1 MATVHYEYTSGG
13 LGDIPKQRG
22 DCDPSTIT
30 RNREQ
35 PQAQP
40 RALAGN
46 EKTWTTA
53 TQPNT
58 AKPAA
63 NYSPTTRYAYGANAD
78 PQPKQTTYAPS
89 TKAAH
94 GETASS
100 HPANHATHHEAP
112 PKSTANAQTNSKPA
126 TPT

>member
-13 LGDIPKQRG
+13 HGDIPKQRG

-40 RALAGN
+40 RALARN
-46 EKTWTTA
+46 EKTWTTGI
-53 TQPNT
+53 QPNT
-58 AKPAA
+58 NKPDA
-63 NYSPTTRYAYGANAD
+63 NYSPTTPCAYGANDA
-78 PQPKQTTYAPS
+78 PQPKPTTYAPS

-94 GETASS
+94 GATA
-100 HPANHATHHEAP
+100 
-112 PKSTANAQTNSKPA
+112 
-126 TPT
+126 

>member
-22 DCDPSTIT
+22 DCDPSTL
-30 RNREQ
+30 NGDREQ

-40 RALAGN
+40 RALARN
-46 EKTWTTA
+46 EKTWTIA

-58 AKPAA
+58 AKPDA
-63 NYSPTTRYAYGANAD
+63 NYSQTTRYAYGANDD
-78 PQPKQTTYAPS
+78 PQPKQTTFAPS

-94 GETASS
+94 GETASY

-112 PKSTANAQTNSKPA
+112 PKSTANAQTKPKPA